1 MYTKLIG
8 GEYRLNKQ
16 RFIAELTQLL
26 SFMAEHD
33 RAAFLKQ
40 LNAKFDEVGP
50 EGEAGLIARLGTPT
64 ALAIKVSR
72 SYTPTAAPAK
82 AEPEETEKPVQE
94 PEEETPQEP
103 KPEQERETEQETSSG
118 EEQTPEPEPEPET
131 AQEPEQKA
139 EAEAEAKTEAEI
151 KVEAKAEGETAKPAL
166 SELFGGENPAPE
178 IKQEQ
183 EKDKKASRGRGA
195 LITLTVTGGTMLLCV
210 LLAACAVVFAP
221 GAGGL
226 CAAAVSVLAGLWAS
240 PVFTDALFLFGIAAI
255 ALALGV
261 FLLFLAV
268 WLIVAVVKPLVSG
281 IVYLFRLTGGEDK

>member
-1 MYTKLIG
+1 MN
-8 GEYRLNKQ
+8 RQ

-64 ALAIKVSR
+64 ALAIKASR

-82 AEPEETEKPVQE
+82 AEPEEAEKPAQE
-94 PEEETPQEP
+94 PEENTSQEP
-103 KPEQERETEQETSSG
+103 GPEQERETEREPSSG
-118 EEQTPEPEPEPET
+118 EEQNPEPGPEAETAREPERKE
-131 AQEPEQKA
+131 
-139 EAEAEAKTEAEI
+139 EAET
-151 KVEAKAEGETAKPAL
+151 EAKAETAKPAL

-178 IKQEQ
+178 IKPEQ
-183 EKDKKASRGRGA
+183 EKDKKASCGRGA
-195 LITLTVTGGTMLLCV
+195 LITLTVAGGIMLLCV
-210 LLAACAVVFAP
+210 LLAVCAVVFVP

-281 IVYLFRLTGGEDK
+281 IVYLFRLTGGVDK

>member
-1 MYTKLIG
+1 MN
-8 GEYRLNKQ
+8 RQ

-50 EGEAGLIARLGTPT
+50 EGEAGLITRLGTPT

-94 PEEETPQEP
+94 PEEEAPQEP
-103 KPEQERETEQETSSG
+103 KPEQERETERERETEQETSSG

-131 AQEPEQKA
+131 AQEPEQK
-139 EAEAEAKTEAEI
+139 EEAEAKTETEAEA
-151 KVEAKAEGETAKPAL
+151 KVEAKAEGEPAKPAL

-178 IKQEQ
+178 IKPEQ

-195 LITLTVTGGTMLLCV
+195 LITLTVTGGIMLLCA
-210 LLAACAVVFAP
+210 LLAVCAVVFAP